1 MTTEWTRQQMVM
13 EKISDTTSG
22 QISKLDAGIFN
33 KIITIFTYNVVEAH
47 RGDARISCT
56 KGHAP

>member
-1 MTTEWTRQQMVM
+1 M